1 MFISIKSDFE
11 IPRPTHNLA
20 RLIFSLVTAYHE
32 VARPPQLRG
41 ARLSFGQFV
50 KLRFNLFRNNLFFR
64 HPNENLLKFDLC
76 LKLEEKQ
83 NVKVQS
89 NFRREEG

>member
-11 IPRPTHNLA
+11 IPRPPNPSL
-20 RLIFSLVTAYHE
+20 SLVIYIFNLS
-32 VARPPQLRG
+32 RLKLSPQLRG
-41 ARLSFGQFV
+41 ARLSFGQLVETSFQIY
-50 KLRFNLFRNNLFFR
+50 LEIIFFR
-64 HPNENLLKFDLC
+64 HPNENLLKFDIC